1 MNSLQLLYSGERLK
15 AAYLLEK
22 MNFLRLFSR
31 HYLFLRYPITDS
43 LSNPFQMIALML
55 NDLCGPAGKL
65 LNMLFYVKILVFQF
79 NLTELLCLPCS
90 G

>member
-1 MNSLQLLYSGERLK
+1 
-15 AAYLLEK
+15 
-22 MNFLRLFSR
+22 
-31 HYLFLRYPITDS
+31 
-43 LSNPFQMIALML
+43 MIALML